1 MNNRKTSSKH
11 LIHRKQCHKSIN
23 KCIIY
28 SAHVLMARWSGRVAE
43 LQTRTERNEL
53 ESFAANNWAVWLSWI
68 FNGNCF
74 EKKNATCVV
83 RKQEIIITIV
93 DNVNSL
99 QCDRAAFCL
108 PRATPRIFP
117 RLAHTAR
124 TKPFHASNALE
135 LALISRFFLCL
146 HARPKAI
153 KKKSFFHCFRIAQC
167 RWSKIRKQT
176 PQLCEET
183 SLHANVMKMFWTI
196 VTH

>member
-1 MNNRKTSSKH
+1 MSSKASRRTIELCGYH
-11 LIHRKQCHKSIN
+11 E
-23 KCIIY
+23 Y
-28 SAHVLMARWSGRVAE
+28 LMAIALR
-43 LQTRTERNEL
+43 
-53 ESFAANNWAVWLSWI
+53 
-68 FNGNCF
+68 
-74 EKKNATCVV
+74 KKNATCVV

-153 KKKSFFHCFRIAQC
+153 KKNSFFHCFRIAQC
-167 RWSKIRKQT
+167 R
-176 PQLCEET
+176 
-183 SLHANVMKMFWTI
+183 
-196 VTH
+196 